1 MPTPGPSVPELSPA
15 QCSAKLAELF
25 PALFALQQPL
35 PLKLRIQADIQERAP
50 NTFTR
55 KSLSIFLHRYTTGTP
70 YLQALSRVPQ
80 RFDLDGQPAGDVAAE
95 HRDAATTEAARRR
108 SLVQAK
114 RAAEQAAQREAAAS
128 ARAARGE
135 PTRGETAGAER
146 APRRGPRRPG
156 AAAPGQAQHGAAAA
170 HPRAEATP
178 ETPEQAAQRAA
189 QYATQNATPNATP
202 NAAPNATQN
211 ATQNAAQNAAQAAER
226 AARRQAQDAERA
238 ARRVAQPETAADT
251 RPRQAPDSDMQ
262 GRRERA
268 LLLRSYESSTLTRAN
283 FCVLKRIAEADLE
296 AHLVQARKEAAER
309 PPVQDERRGP
319 PPPRRD
325 HGQQG
330 ERPRRPRPGP

>member
-189 QYATQNATPNATP
+189 QYATQNATPNA
-202 NAAPNATQN
+202 
-211 ATQNAAQNAAQAAER
+211 AQNAAQAAER

-309 PPVQDERRGP
+309 PPMQDERRGP
-319 PPPRRD
+319 PPQRRD